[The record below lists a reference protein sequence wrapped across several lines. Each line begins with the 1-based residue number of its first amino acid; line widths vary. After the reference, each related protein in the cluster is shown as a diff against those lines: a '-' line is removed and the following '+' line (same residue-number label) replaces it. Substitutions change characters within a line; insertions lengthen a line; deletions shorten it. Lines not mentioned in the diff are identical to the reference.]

1 VRFHHY
7 FSLSGWVWRK
17 VSARQNNHTGG
28 VTGGLHFTNSV
39 FRGPIFCPP
48 EKAARHAAL

>member
-1 VRFHHY
+1 M
-7 FSLSGWVWRK
+7 WRK

-39 FRGPIFCPP
+39 FRGLIFLTAR
-48 EKAARHAAL
+48 KRQARHAAL